1 MREGG
6 SARYDVWVTGSRLGK
21 YEILAKLGEGGMGEV
36 WRARDEQLHRDVA
49 LKLLPSEFARDPS
62 RRARFEQEARALAA
76 LNHPNIVAVYEF
88 GEENGQVY
96 LVSELVEG
104 ESLRALLDRGR
115 VTTRRAIDI
124 ATQIA
129 EAMAAA
135 HTAGIVH
142 RDLKPENIMLT
153 ASAGAVKILDFGLA
167 KQTLARNSDAT
178 LTMAAATQPGTVMGT
193 VGYMSPEQVRG
204 ASTDHRS
211 DIFSF
216 GVILYELLTGARAF
230 QAESQVETMNAIL
243 HADPQ
248 EPADAGAIPPS
259 LLTIARRCLE
269 KNPERRFQSAA
280 DLAFALRSASGT
292 TTVSGVQATIP
303 AQPAPQHRQRWIWA
317 SAAVIGAGALFA
329 AGFYFRDRTLI
340 SQPPQFQRLTFRRGL
355 VRNARFSP
363 DGHSVVYTASWDD
376 AKSRTYLAIP
386 GDPESRDLNLPED
399 SKVLAVSSNSEV
411 AFLEPPLS
419 PDDNSGTLARGSLS
433 GGQMRPQLDGVTDAD
448 WSPDGSSLAV
458 ERIVDGKARLEYP
471 IGNVVYTSAGKRPY
485 FAIRVSPDNK
495 CIAYA
500 TFAGGGSQVGIGVI
514 DLPDG
519 KPRILGV
526 VSGQTVVIDAAS
538 LSWSPDASE
547 IWFRSFNPDEWGSIY
562 AIDLKGHKRLV
573 HRFPGH
579 ANIFDISRD
588 GRVLLRTDSTELG
601 ILAKGPGDKAERDVS
616 ILESGLLEG
625 ISDDGSTIAASVTG
639 EAGGQK
645 GSIYTRKIDGSAPVR
660 VGDGHAFVLSPD
672 GRWISG
678 YTVVDGVNR
687 QFRLLPTGAGEER
700 GMNIPGLALGVPLGW
715 VGDEKY
721 IVVGFEKGKDSS
733 KFWRCFFWDARSNAL
748 RPVCPEGIPDQDM
761 FVSPDHKW
769 LLSQV
774 PGGGRFALYPID
786 GGEPRPVPGL
796 DPKKEYTTGWRS
808 DSQSVYVMAN
818 KAPSPEF
825 LVESLNVFTGKREH
839 LMEVHPSRTVAEV
852 EYLRLTPDG
861 RAYAYNYNIRLSD
874 LYVASGLR

>member
-1 MREGG
+1 M
-6 SARYDVWVTGSRLGK
+6 TGSRLGK
-21 YEILAKLGEGGMGEV
+21 YEMLTKLGEGGMGEV

-49 LKLLPSEFARDPS
+49 VKILPSEFARDPS

-88 GEENGQVY
+88 GEENSQVY

-115 VTTRRAIDI
+115 LATRRAIDI

-129 EAMAAA
+129 DAMAAA

-153 ASAGAVKILDFGLA
+153 ASTGAIKVLDFGLA

-204 ASTDHRS
+204 ANTDHRS
-211 DIFSF
+211 DVFSF

-230 QAESQVETMNAIL
+230 RAGSQVEIMNAIL
-243 HADPQ
+243 HADPP
-248 EPADAGAIPPS
+248 EPANAGEIPPA

-269 KNPERRFQSAA
+269 KNPEQRFQSAA
-280 DLAFALRSASGT
+280 DLAFALRSVSGT
-292 TTVSGVQATIP
+292 NTVSGVQAAIP
-303 AQPAPQHRQRWIWA
+303 AQPARHRPRWIWI
-317 SAAVIGAGALFA
+317 STAVIGSAALFA
-329 AGFYFRDRTLI
+329 AGYYFRDRTLRRE
-340 SQPPQFQRLTFRRGL
+340 PPQFQRLTFRRGL

-363 DGHSVVYTASWDD
+363 DGHSVVYTAWWDG
-376 AKSRTYLAIP
+376 AKSHTFLAIP

-399 SKVLAVSSNSEV
+399 SKVLAVSSNSEI
-411 AFLEPPLS
+411 AFLEPPIS

-471 IGNVVYTSAGKRPY
+471 IGRVVFTAAGKYPF
-485 FAIRVSPDNK
+485 FAIRISPDNK
-495 CIAYA
+495 RIAYA
-500 TFAGGGSQVGIGVI
+500 TFAGNGSRVGIGVI

-519 KPRILGV
+519 KPRTLGI
-526 VSGQTVVIDAAS
+526 VSGQTVRIDAAA
-538 LSWSPDASE
+538 LSWSPDSSE
-547 IWFRSFNPDEWGSIY
+547 IWFRSFDPDEGGSLY

-573 HRFPGH
+573 HRFPGY

-588 GRVLLRTDSTELG
+588 GRVLLRTESTELG
-601 ILAKGPGDKAERDVS
+601 ILAKGPGDKGERELS
-616 ILESGLLEG
+616 ILESGILAG
-625 ISDDGSTIAASVTG
+625 ISDDGSMIAASVTG

-645 GSIYTRKIDGSAPVR
+645 GSIYTRKFDGSAPVR
-660 VGDGHAFVLSPD
+660 VGDGHAFILSPD

-678 YTVVDGVNR
+678 YTVVDGTNR
-687 QFRLLPTGAGEER
+687 QFRLVPTGAGEER
-700 GMNIPGLALGVPLGW
+700 AMNVPGLALAVPLGW
-715 VGDEKY
+715 VGEEQY
-721 IVVGFEKGKDSS
+721 IVVGWEKGKEYTKS
-733 KFWRCFFWDARSNAL
+733 WRCFYWNARTSEL
-748 RPVCPEGIPDQDM
+748 RPVCPEGIPDEDM

-796 DPKKEYTTGWRS
+796 DPKKEYTTNWRS

-818 KAPSPEF
+818 RAPSPEF
-825 LVESLNVFTGKREH
+825 LVDSLNVFTGKRER
-839 LMEVHPSRTVAEV
+839 LMEVHPSRPVAEV

-861 RAYAYNYNIRLSD
+861 RAYAYNYSVRLSD

>member
-1 MREGG
+1 MSEPG
-6 SARYDVWVTGSRLGK
+6 YDVLVTGSRLGK

-36 WRARDEQLHRDVA
+36 WRARDEQLHRNVA
-49 LKLLPSEFARDPS
+49 LKVLPPEFARDPS

-88 GEENGQVY
+88 GEENGRVY

-104 ESLRALLDRGR
+104 ESLRSLLDRGR
-115 VTTRRAIDI
+115 VTTRRATEI
-124 ATQIA
+124 ASQIA
-129 EAMAAA
+129 DAMAGA
-135 HTAGIVH
+135 HSAGIIH

-153 ASAGAVKILDFGLA
+153 ASAGAVKVLDFGLA
-167 KQTLARNSDAT
+167 KQTLAGNSDAT
-178 LTMAAATQPGTVMGT
+178 LTMGAATQPGTVMGT

-204 ASTDHRS
+204 ANTDHRS

-216 GVILYELLTGARAF
+216 GVILYELLTGSRAF
-230 QAESQVETMNAIL
+230 QAASQVETMNAIL
-243 HADPQ
+243 HADPPD
-248 EPADAGAIPPS
+248 PADADAVPPA

-269 KNPERRFQSAA
+269 KNPEQRFQSAA
-280 DLAFALRSASGT
+280 DLAFALRSISGT
-292 TTVSGVQATIP
+292 ATFSGAQAPLRT
-303 AQPAPQHRQRWIWA
+303 QSAPRPRQRWIWA
-317 SAAVIGAGALFA
+317 TTAVIGAATLFA
-329 AGFYFRDRTLI
+329 AGFYFRDRTLHRE
-340 SQPPQFQRLTFRRGL
+340 PPQFQRLTFRRGL

-363 DGHSVVYTASWDD
+363 DGHSVVYTAWWDG
-376 AKSRTYLAIP
+376 AKSHTFLAIP
-386 GDPESRDLNLPED
+386 GDPESRDLNLPEE

-411 AFLEPPLS
+411 AFLEPPFS

-471 IGNVVYTSAGKRPY
+471 IGKVIYTSAGKSPY
-485 FAIRVSPDNK
+485 FAIRISPDNRR
-495 CIAYA
+495 IAYA
-500 TFAGGGSQVGIGVI
+500 TYASSGSRVGIGVI

-526 VSGQTVVIDAAS
+526 VSGQTVRIDAAA
-538 LSWSPDASE
+538 LSWSPDSSE
-547 IWFRSFNPDEWGSIY
+547 IWFRSFDPDEGGSLY

-573 HRFPGH
+573 HRFPGY

-588 GRVLLRTDSTELG
+588 GRVLLRTESTELG
-601 ILAKGPGDKAERDVS
+601 ILAKGPSDKAERDLS
-616 ILESGLLEG
+616 ILESGILAG
-625 ISDDGSTIAASVTG
+625 ISDDGSMIAASVTG

-645 GSIYTRKIDGSAPVR
+645 GSIYTRKLDGSAPVR

-678 YTVVDGVNR
+678 YTVVDGTNR
-687 QFRLLPTGAGEER
+687 QFRLVPTGSGEER
-700 GMNIPGLALGVPLGW
+700 AMNIPGLTLAVPLGW
-715 VGDEKY
+715 VGDEQY
-721 IVVGFEKGKDSS
+721 IVVGWEKGKDYLKS
-733 KFWRCFFWDARSNAL
+733 WRCFFWDARSNVL

-769 LLSQV
+769 LLSQI

-786 GGEPRPVPGL
+786 GGEPKPVPGL

-808 DSQSVYVMAN
+808 DSQSIYVMAN
-818 KAPSPEF
+818 TAPQPEF
-825 LVESLNVFTGKREH
+825 IVDSLNVFTGKREPF
-839 LMEVHPSRTVAEV
+839 MEVHPSRPVAEV

-861 RAYAYNYNIRLSD
+861 RAYAYNYNVRLSD
-874 LYVASGLR
+874 LYVASGLK